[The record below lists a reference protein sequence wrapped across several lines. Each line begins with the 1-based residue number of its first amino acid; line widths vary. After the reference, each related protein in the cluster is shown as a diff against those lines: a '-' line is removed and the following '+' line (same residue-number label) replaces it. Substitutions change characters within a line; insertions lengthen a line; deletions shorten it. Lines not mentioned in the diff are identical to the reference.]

1 MGKSNLLDG
10 KKILIVDDEPDV
22 LESLEELLSMC
33 DVVKASD
40 FQTAKG
46 LIEQEQFDLV
56 ILDIMGV
63 SGYDLLEIA
72 TNKNMTAV
80 MLTAH
85 ALTPENIAKSYREG
99 AAYFLPK
106 EKMVNITSFL
116 NEILEAKQ
124 EGKSTWDNWMN
135 RLADYCER
143 TFGAKWQDTE
153 KDFWDKFPFY

>member
-1 MGKSNLLDG
+1 MEETNLLDG

>member
-1 MGKSNLLDG
+1 MEKNNLLDG
-10 KKILIVDDEPDV
+10 KKILIADDEPDV
-22 LESLEELLSMC
+22 LESLEELLSTC
-33 DVVKASD
+33 DVVKASS
-40 FQTAKG
+40 FESAEEC
-46 LIEQEQFDLV
+46 IEQGQFDLV

-106 EKMVNITSFL
+106 EEMVNITSFL
-116 NEILEAKQ
+116 NEIIEAKQ
-124 EGKSTWDNWMN
+124 KGKSTWDNWMN
-135 RLADYCER
+135 RLAGYCER
-143 TFGAKWQDTE
+143 TFGDKWQDTE
-153 KDFWDKFPFY
+153 KDFWDRFPFY

>member
-1 MGKSNLLDG
+1 MKETDLLNG
-10 KKILIVDDEPDV
+10 KKILVVDDEPDV

-33 DVVKASD
+33 EVEQASN
-40 FQTAKG
+40 FETARAY
-46 LIEQEQFDLV
+46 IEEDQFDLV

-63 SGYDLLEIA
+63 SGYELLGLATQKEI
-72 TNKNMTAV
+72 TTV

-85 ALTPENIAKSYREG
+85 ALTPEDIAKSHREG

-106 EKMVNITSFL
+106 EEMVNITSFL

-124 EGKSTWDNWMN
+124 KGLSTWDNWMN
-135 RLADYCER
+135 RLAGYCER

-153 KDFWDKFPFY
+153 KDFWDRFPFY

>member
-1 MGKSNLLDG
+1 MGKNNLLDG